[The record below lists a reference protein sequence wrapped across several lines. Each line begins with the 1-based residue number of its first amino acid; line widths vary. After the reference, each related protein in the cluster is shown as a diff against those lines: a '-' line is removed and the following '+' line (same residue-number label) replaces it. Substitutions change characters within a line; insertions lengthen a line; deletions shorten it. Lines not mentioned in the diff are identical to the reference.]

1 MFLNVINRNFK
12 SFFKNFFHP
21 LSELR
26 PNEALALVKVAEY
39 VAAKISNLMI
49 LLQETQEIE
58 IKIDQFLE
66 IHLLVVNTRHTNIR
80 YYV

>member
-1 MFLNVINRNFK
+1 MFLNIINRNFK
-12 SFFKNFFHP
+12 SYFKKIFHP

-66 IHLLVVNTRHTNIR
+66 SS
-80 YYV
+80 

>member
-1 MFLNVINRNFK
+1 MIHIVIAVKKAFILD
-12 SFFKNFFHP
+12 FHP

-49 LLQETQEIE
+49 LLKETQEIE

-66 IHLLVVNTRHTNIR
+66 IHLLVVNTSHTNIR
-80 YYV
+80 Y